1 MNILL
6 EAVLPNVVVPIKA
19 SCTDRTIYQDAAEK
33 RPRNLR
39 GVSEGDEDAG
49 ADEGAA
55 PEVVVVK
62 WFDLALLEHQHV
74 ALVVNVVEVIQFPWQ
89 KIAHLLL
96 WSDSQGSSV
105 PYILESVAARLEFF
119 PRANILPEQDIFL
132 VTAPWPVHEGPLLRI
147 AVVLEDLLV
156 SHIQYGL
163 LIILVGRATETVFFC
178 RGALLLIWCH
188 FFYKE

>member
-19 SCTDRTIYQDAAEK
+19 SCTDRTINQDAAEK

-62 WFDLALLEHQHV
+62 
-74 ALVVNVVEVIQFPWQ
+74 
-89 KIAHLLL
+89 
-96 WSDSQGSSV
+96 
-105 PYILESVAARLEFF
+105 
-119 PRANILPEQDIFL
+119 
-132 VTAPWPVHEGPLLRI
+132 
-147 AVVLEDLLV
+147 
-156 SHIQYGL
+156 
-163 LIILVGRATETVFFC
+163 
-178 RGALLLIWCH
+178 
-188 FFYKE
+188 